1 MFGIFLR
8 EKCNAKKNAV
18 AVFLELKCTKCTDTN
33 DHNVFNRY
41 RMRFITLRFSG
52 YSIRTNTIT

>member
-1 MFGIFLR
+1 MFGIFIR

-41 RMRFITLRFSG
+41 RMRFITLQFSG

>member
-1 MFGIFLR
+1 MFGIFIR

-41 RMRFITLRFSG
+41 RIRFIPLQFSG